1 MASSFSRV
9 LALLDPDDLLLLKHR
24 FADNQMMLSTLK
36 DIDKNDLKKIFGV
49 PADRYL
55 VEIFVAKSMAT
66 EMQED
71 FTRFVAKQ
79 AVRMMVRAS
88 SRFAL
93 THAWRVWAAAPV
105 SEEEP
110 PKQNFWRKGWS
121 TGVPAYQ
128 ITAKKALELY
138 KTEADAGNPCAMYNL
153 AYSSQYG
160 ALEAEEDE
168 ATMLEAVRAAKQK
181 AKKWFWVED
190 GTQQGPVSTVA
201 LISVFQRQPGLL
213 APVALSE
220 HPKINGK
227 VWCAGMG
234 SWSEAGDV
242 PVLRDHIMVLRSM
255 WRCSDLYG
263 HTQQGPFSTRELS
276 ARFADGRLDDR
287 DFIFGGLGDWRAAPG
302 WAKLAELPL
311 LKSTLTDLRRNSQV
325 YYTPGIVVSSPCVQG
340 NEPCQPTVE
349 HRSPFTEPHEAATVC
364 EASGAPVVAE
374 AAVERAAADGGGG
387 LEERGVPFRVP
398 STATT
403 APAVARSVEGGGEGD
418 SSASAVATTAAAAL
432 LVGEGGDEDRR
443 VRAVVVCWAP
453 S

>member
-110 PKQNFWRKGWS
+110 PKQKFWRKGWS

-128 ITAKKALELY
+128 VTAKKALELY
-138 KTEADAGNPCAMYNL
+138 KTEADAGNPFAMYNL

-160 ALEAEEDE
+160 ALGAEEDE

-181 AKKWFWVED
+181 AKKWFWIED

-213 APVALSE
+213 LAPVALLG
-220 HPKINGK
+220 HPKHLWKHG
-227 VWCAGMG
+227 
-234 SWSEAGDV
+234 
-242 PVLRDHIMVLRSM
+242 
-255 WRCSDLYG
+255 
-263 HTQQGPFSTRELS
+263 
-276 ARFADGRLDDR
+276 
-287 DFIFGGLGDWRAAPG
+287 
-302 WAKLAELPL
+302 
-311 LKSTLTDLRRNSQV
+311 
-325 YYTPGIVVSSPCVQG
+325 
-340 NEPCQPTVE
+340 
-349 HRSPFTEPHEAATVC
+349 
-364 EASGAPVVAE
+364 
-374 AAVERAAADGGGG
+374 
-387 LEERGVPFRVP
+387 
-398 STATT
+398 
-403 APAVARSVEGGGEGD
+403 
-418 SSASAVATTAAAAL
+418 
-432 LVGEGGDEDRR
+432 
-443 VRAVVVCWAP
+443 
-453 S
+453 